1 MAARGFALSENLYY
15 NDYVFDEQKG
25 RMTDMKKA
33 IIVLLTATVTAG
45 ITLTAAGLPASEAYA
60 AVATPGNMVT
70 EESGSG
76 GEEEGTIKPE
86 DPVDPKP
93 VDPSP
98 VDPKPVD
105 PKPVDPDDYSDVKLT
120 IDKNPI
126 SVGETTTARVSFG
139 VNINPDEDLS
149 YFEWKYSGL
158 YTEVKEKYPDR
169 KFSLECFVTGIV
181 PGQRDDLLAV
191 WTYSK
196 DYLIGLPTKASIYIY
211 TNDEAADGASSFGS
225 GSSSVRSSSKSS
237 EPASAKAPLPAVT
250 PIVTDSN
257 GISHFGDTIIAM
269 IPAAY
274 PEQYRTGLISS
285 GTWTRTANGYWQLN
299 TPDTGTLHN
308 CWALVSDILSR
319 NPTGSASW
327 YYFDN
332 YGYMVTG
339 WQEIGGKVYY
349 FNEEDGSLY
358 GALLMDGVTPDRS
371 KVDETGA
378 RKENGAAA
386 STS

>member
-1 MAARGFALSENLYY
+1 MKITPFVHTTRTPIIAARVFALSVNLYY
-15 NDYVFDEQKG
+15 NDYVFGEQKG

-33 IIVLLTATVTAG
+33 ITILLTAAAAAG
-45 ITLTAAGLPASEAYA
+45 ITLTAVGLPASEAYA
-60 AVATPGNMVT
+60 GVATPSNMVT
-70 EESGSG
+70 EESDTGSG
-76 GEEEGTIKPE
+76 EEGTIKPE
-86 DPVDPKP
+86 D
-93 VDPSP
+93 
-98 VDPKPVD
+98 PVD

-126 SVGETTTARVSFG
+126 SVGETTTARISFSSI
-139 VNINPDEDLS
+139 INPDEDLS
-149 YFEWKYSGL
+149 YFEWIHPGSF
-158 YTEVKEKYPDR
+158 TEVKEKYPDR

-339 WQEIGGKVYY
+339 WQESGGKVYY